1 MKQPCIYILSNT
13 HNNVLYIGVTSNL
26 KQRIWHH
33 KSGDIK
39 GFTQRYQLH
48 KLVHYELYS
57 DMLAAIQREKQLKAW
72 KRQWKNNLITEHNK
86 EWIDLYY
93 QL

>member
-13 HNNVLYIGVTSNL
+13 HNNVLYIGVSSNL
-26 KQRIWHH
+26 KQRIWQH
-33 KSGDIK
+33 KSGGIK

-57 DMLAAIQREKQLKAW
+57 DMIIAIQREKQLKAW
-72 KRQWKNNLITEHNK
+72 KKQWKNNLITKHNK
-86 EWIDLYY
+86 EWADLYD